1 MLKNDTRKTFKF
13 NDLKC
18 NKSLLWCNSYWLT
31 CLPDRTTVHTPT
43 ETCLVT
49 EGRRPVS
56 LTVTV
61 LVVIAH
67 LQYIKRTVN
76 YYMRPSAPLFLTPFT
91 LHTFIMLLK
100 FNRLQMSYVYAKG
113 CRVIQYNIIV
123 NFSMLKKISE
133 IRNWVAEKRSSK
145 FSFTLQQ
152 SNNFS
157 NLIR

>member
-1 MLKNDTRKTFKF
+1 MLKNDTLKTFKF

-123 NFSMLKKISE
+123 NFSMLKKSQKLEIELQKKEVVNFHFLLHSKVTISQ
-133 IRNWVAEKRSSK
+133 I
-145 FSFTLQQ
+145 
-152 SNNFS
+152 
-157 NLIR
+157 

>member
-1 MLKNDTRKTFKF
+1 MYIMVKMLKNDTLKTFTF

-18 NKSLLWCNSYWLT
+18 NKSLLWCNSYGLT

-61 LVVIAH
+61 LVVIAY

-76 YYMRPSAPLFLTPFT
+76 YYMRPNAPLFLTPLP

-100 FNRLQMSYVYAKG
+100 CNRLQMSYVYAKG
-113 CRVIQYNIIV
+113 CRVIQYNITV
-123 NFSMLKKISE
+123 NFSMLKQNL
-133 IRNWVAEKRSSK
+133 RN
-145 FSFTLQQ
+145 
-152 SNNFS
+152 
-157 NLIR
+157 

>member
-1 MLKNDTRKTFKF
+1 MLKNDTLKTFKF

-31 CLPDRTTVHTPT
+31 CLSDRTTVHTPT

-123 NFSMLKKISE
+123 NFSMLKKKSQKLEIELPKKEVVNFHLLYSKVTISQ
-133 IRNWVAEKRSSK
+133 I
-145 FSFTLQQ
+145 
-152 SNNFS
+152 
-157 NLIR
+157 